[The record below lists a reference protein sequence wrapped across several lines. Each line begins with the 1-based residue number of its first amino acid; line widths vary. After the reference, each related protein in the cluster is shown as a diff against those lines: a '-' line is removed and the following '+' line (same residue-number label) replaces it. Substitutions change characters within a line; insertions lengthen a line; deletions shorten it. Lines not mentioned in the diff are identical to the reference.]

1 MMFVSTQALPQIA
14 TEYLA
19 EVIFPKMTT
28 PLGQFGLGFALPYLG
43 NAVQT
48 RVAAMMPTLTMLGI
62 VDANGKVDLEKA
74 KKAAVQALEK
84 AGGKLPVAGYNAD
97 RADIDALFQIAQHH
111 ATNE

>member
-1 MMFVSTQALPQIA
+1 MMFVSTQAIPQIV
-14 TEYLA
+14 TEYLS
-19 EVIFPKMTT
+19 EVIFPKMAT
-28 PLGQFGLGFALPYLG
+28 PLGQFGLGFALPYVG
-43 NAVQT
+43 NGVQN
-48 RVAAMMPTLTMLGI
+48 RLAAMMPTLTMLGI

-97 RADIDALFQIAQHH
+97 RADIDALFQIAQRH